1 MIERK
6 LDAFTHKNGD
16 GIKHLNI
23 YGQDY
28 IVWTNADV
36 IKPYV
41 IQFLKSTFPGKI
53 VVRELNMID
62 LTVPEEN
69 LPIEIEYTIT
79 SRDHLTFSKWEN
91 DIRKQIEQ
99 NIINYDRC
107 WFFFDSELFRA
118 MQNARRLMSIN
129 MDWFRKY
136 MKEEKLKVFTVSYD
150 GIINELKYEDF
161 DFLAEKSQTCRIASE
176 TDDMILN
183 RNKMKI
189 FTSVIQGYN
198 FIQEEIDG
206 FYNSWRNNKKE
217 DEYFSKFLRNS
228 NHERMV
234 LYGNILQV
242 MGDLVSANKLLGLD
256 IDEHDN
262 KYHGRFNARYLG
274 IFDENTQNR
283 MFVDK
288 FDICKYFPG
297 YIRNKDMWDFLKG
310 SKIKLDMRRL
320 DAILRR
326 KVNPLEWKKL
336 SVECGWQSKIKGDE
350 IKYE

>member
-1 MIERK
+1 MK
-6 LDAFTHKNGD
+6 GN
-16 GIKHLNI
+16 GIKHLNVH
-23 YGQDY
+23 GQDY
-28 IVWTNADV
+28 IVWTNADIV
-36 IKPYV
+36 KSYI
-41 IQFLKSTFPGKI
+41 IQFLKNIFPGKI
-53 VVRELNMID
+53 IVRELNMID

-69 LPIEIEYTIT
+69 LPIEIEYTVT
-79 SRDHLTFSKWEN
+79 SRDRFTFSKWEN

-99 NIINYDRC
+99 NIINYDKC

-129 MDWFRKY
+129 MDWFRTY
-136 MKEEKLKVFTVSYD
+136 MKEEKLRVFTVSYN

-189 FTSVIQGYN
+189 FANVVRGYN
-198 FIQEEIDG
+198 FTQEETEE
-206 FYNSWRNNKKE
+206 FYNNWRNNKKE
-217 DEYFSKFLRNS
+217 GEHFSKFLRNTG
-228 NHERMV
+228 NEKMV

-242 MGDLVSANKLLGLD
+242 IGDLVPTNKLLDLD
-256 IDEHDN
+256 IEEDD

-274 IFDENTQNR
+274 IFDENSQNR
-283 MFVDK
+283 IFVDK

-297 YIRNKDMWDFLKG
+297 YIRNKEMWDFLKE
-310 SKIKLDMRRL
+310 SKIKLNMRRL

-326 KVNPLEWKKL
+326 KVDPLEWKKM
-336 SVECGWQSKIKGDE
+336 SAECGWYSQ
-350 IKYE
+350 